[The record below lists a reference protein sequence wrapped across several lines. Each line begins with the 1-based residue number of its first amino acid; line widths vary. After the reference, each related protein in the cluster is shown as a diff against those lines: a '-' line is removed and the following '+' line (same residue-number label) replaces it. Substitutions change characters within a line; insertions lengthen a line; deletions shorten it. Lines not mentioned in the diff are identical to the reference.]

1 MDISA
6 EMTKLK
12 TISARDIQREIK
24 VKGQKLDSVKSFK
37 KPWNSYFR

>member
-37 KPWNSYFR
+37 KTLEQLF